1 MKRILTVCLC
11 LLFVLSFLNGCGKK
25 QEAETDTPAGQP
37 EEIMDSTRM
46 DSAAPDTLAVD
57 TTVPEVEEEAPAGE

>member
-1 MKRILTVCLC
+1 MKRILTFCLC

-25 QEAETDTPAGQP
+25 QETETDTPAGQP

-46 DSAAPDTLAVD
+46 DSAAPDTMAMD
-57 TTVPEVEEEAPAGE
+57 TLVPEVEEEAPAGE